1 MPPPLPIDEVL
12 PALVDALRA
21 SSAAVLQ
28 APPGAGKTT
37 RVPLALLQ
45 AGLLGQGQLLMLE
58 PRRIAARAAAR
69 ALARNLG
76 ERAGQTVGYKVRFE
90 EASSKDTRILVVTE
104 GILGRRFLSDALL
117 EGTSVVVLDE
127 FHERSI
133 HTDLALAFLR
143 ELLSVR
149 DDLKVL
155 VMSATLDAEA
165 VARFLGGCP
174 VITSA
179 GRPFPVEIR
188 FAEYRDDRPLDER
201 VAGAVRNLVVE
212 PGDDGGDI
220 LCFLPGAPEIRRAQ
234 ERLAERALV
243 DPRSGDPVE
252 VVPLYGALSPEE
264 QDRAISR
271 GARRRVVL
279 ATNVAE
285 TSLTLEGG
293 SAVVDSGLMKAARHD
308 PASDR
313 EHLDTVR
320 ISLAS
325 AEQRAGRAGRLRPGR
340 CVRLWTRLE
349 HNSMEPSFAPEILRT
364 DLSRPAL
371 DVLAFHPGPLQSY
384 AFFER
389 PSESAL
395 VRATALLSMLGALDP
410 SRERLSERGR
420 KLASLPLSPRTGTLL
435 LEGARLGYPGETALL
450 AAVLEDDRGW
460 PREEARTSTD
470 SDLALLAERR
480 LLEEV
485 RRAARDLERH
495 ARGAASRSGGLP
507 ETDEESARR
516 RALLAAFPDRL
527 CKRRRPGEP
536 EAAMVGGRGVRL
548 ARESGVRD
556 AELFLALAL
565 EGGDK
570 SAARVRIA
578 EAVELTDVR
587 AALPHLISTADEA
600 VFDEGRGALSGVR
613 RTRVADLIVEEKS
626 GLPVDAAAA
635 ALALAQAFAA
645 SFARL
650 FQPDD
655 ESARTLA
662 RLRFAARELPEES
675 WPPVDEAGLKE
686 LLPELCA
693 GKRTL
698 DEVRQ
703 ASWKGALLDRLSWTQ
718 RKLLDEEVP
727 PRLEVPTGNH
737 LTVEYQPALD
747 GGAPVLAVRLQ
758 ELFGLTETPRVA
770 KGRVPVVL
778 HLLSP
783 GYKPVQVTSD
793 LASFWRSG
801 YVEVRR
807 ELRARY
813 PKHSWPDD
821 PLTAPPT
828 ARARPRR

>member
-1 MPPPLPIDEVL
+1 MPPRAPLPIDDAL
-12 PALVDALRA
+12 PALIDALRRA
-21 SSAAVLQ
+21 PAAVLQ

-37 RVPLALLQ
+37 RVPLALLE
-45 AGLLGQGQLLMLE
+45 AGLLGAGQLVLLE

-69 ALARNLG
+69 TLAQNLG
-76 ERAGQTVGYKVRFE
+76 ERPGGTVGYQVRFE
-90 EASSKDTRILVVTE
+90 RVASKDTRILVVTE

-133 HTDLALAFLR
+133 HTDLALAFVH
-143 ELLSVR
+143 ELLGVR
-149 DDLKVL
+149 DDLKLL
-155 VMSATLDAEA
+155 VMSATLDAAA
-165 VARFLGGCP
+165 VARYLDDCP
-174 VITSA
+174 VVTSA
-179 GRPFPVEIR
+179 GRPFPVDIR
-188 FAEYRDDRPLDER
+188 FADKRDDRPLDER
-201 VAGAVRNLVVE
+201 MAGAVRNLVVE
-212 PGDDGGDI
+212 PGGDGGDV
-220 LCFLPGAPEIRRAQ
+220 LCFLPGAPEIRRTQ

-243 DPRSGDPVE
+243 DPTTGEAVDVL
-252 VVPLYGALSPEE
+252 PLFGALSPEE
-264 QDRAISR
+264 QDRAIER

-285 TSLTLEGG
+285 TSLTLPGV

-308 PASDR
+308 PATDR
-313 EHLDTVR
+313 EHLDTVG

-340 CVRLWTRLE
+340 CMRLWTRLE
-349 HNSMEPSFAPEILRT
+349 HQALVPSFAPELLRA
-364 DLSRPAL
+364 DLARVAL
-371 DVLAFHPGPLQSY
+371 DVLAFHPGPLTSF

-389 PSESAL
+389 PTDAAL
-395 VRATALLSMLGALDP
+395 TRAIDLLALLGALDD
-410 SRERLSERGR
+410 SRERLSQRGR
-420 KLASLPLSPRTGTLL
+420 RLAELSVQPRTGVLL
-435 LEGARLGYPGETALL
+435 LEGARFGYPGEAALW
-450 AAVLEDDRGW
+450 AAVLDDDRAW
-460 PREEARTSTD
+460 PRDEARTVTD
-470 SDLALLAERR
+470 SDLALFAVRR
-480 LLEEV
+480 LPEDV
-485 RRAARDLERH
+485 RRAARDLARH
-495 ARGAASRSGGLP
+495 VRAPAGLP
-507 ETDEESARR
+507 ALDEESARR

-527 CKRRRPGEP
+527 CRRRRAGEP
-536 EAAMVGGRGVRL
+536 DAAMVGGRGVRL

-556 AELFLALAL
+556 ASLFLALAL
-565 EGGDK
+565 EGGDR
-570 SAARVRIA
+570 SAARVRVA
-578 EAVELTDVR
+578 EAVTLDDVR
-587 AALPHLISTADEA
+587 AVLPHLVTTADEA
-600 VFDEGRGALSGVR
+600 VFDEARGALAGVR
-613 RTRVADLIVEEKS
+613 RTRVADLIVEEKG
-626 GLPVDAAAA
+626 GLAVDPSMA
-635 ALALAQAFAA
+635 ALALARAYAA
-645 SFARL
+645 DFTRH

-662 RLRFAARELPEES
+662 RLRFAARALPDEA
-675 WPPVDEAGLKE
+675 WPPVDDAGLIS
-686 LLPELCA
+686 LLPALCT

-698 DEVRQ
+698 DDAKK
-703 ASWKGALLDRLSWTQ
+703 ASWKGALLDRLTWAQ

-737 LTVEYQPALD
+737 IGVDYQPALE

-801 YVEVRR
+801 YAQVRG

-828 ARARPRR
+828 ARAKPRR